1 MGVRVTRQ
9 SVNVICSDNIEIIQ
23 LTKTGMEKGV
33 KMAGSPV
40 IALCIK
46 SERQRKEFKAKES
59 NSRHIN
65 IFQAAE

>member
-9 SVNVICSDNIEIIQ
+9 SVNVVCSDNIEIIQ

-33 KMAGSPV
+33 KMTGSPV
-40 IALCIK
+40 IALSIQ

-59 NSRHIN
+59 NSKHIN
-65 IFQAAE
+65 IFKGAK

>member
-1 MGVRVTRQ
+1 
-9 SVNVICSDNIEIIQ
+9 
-23 LTKTGMEKGV
+23 MEKGV

-65 IFQAAE
+65 IFKAAE